1 MSAMELSEW
10 EGKLNE
16 EVRIDCT
23 LEALAPGQ
31 LIDCAGGEEK
41 GNATRVDDE
50 VTVINVECE
59 EASDGKQANYYRLA
73 SWCGVIAGAI
83 DSLWVGRFDLDRA
96 REWGSG
102 QIDAFVIAV
111 ARMDSEYKGDDLK
124 SAIRFL
130 EKMHPFVGDKAT
142 QEFGGGY
149 QHHLRDFSH
158 HMSLG
163 GLAFSILTQFT
174 GKVYGTDRHG
184 EFLAVPVERDELIG
198 GNLEEKLMLGVV
210 GWFFHMVS
218 DMAGSSGSVGKG
230 TGTPGPVL
238 SLVKEL
244 SALPLFKDAMADE
257 RSFRKMLSKLFNG
270 TLLKDVGEGGER
282 IYRRFDL
289 RAELGVGRELA
300 RQSVP
305 VIINECL
312 VCVCYTAQ
320 KLYEMCSKGMLD
332 RESLMRFGIDTLLPN
347 GSAVAARMV
356 TIATGVFS
364 LFDVAD
370 GVIRALVGGKSKIG
384 ALAVK
389 DFFLH
394 VNFVGIARFAFAVRT
409 DYQVS
414 SNARKKAQSIP
425 YSGFENR
432 GNGYGDDSS
441 VMRFFEMD
449 LAKTNMLVSIE
460 YQALLADIEQTKKK
474 SLRAGKEQWLQDW
487 ERDVSAEFTLFSFE
501 ELREEAQR
509 IQTYSAVGWQELV
522 ALEASQFVPYQFMS
536 EGSGNK
542 TGKKLKFD
550 SETLDEVCDRL
561 PGFEK
566 GSCRKYAKAIAGQ
579 EKRLKGVNE
588 TILVGAVGSVCL
600 ITATGGAA
608 FVLAPTIA
616 PVLAGSTVAGLSGAA
631 LTSASL
637 AAVGGG
643 SLAAGGLGVAGGTD
657 IIAGGGALVGAA
669 AGGGATTLGTWIVS
683 NQDAYVL
690 NTCAKLTVFCRN
702 VLLNDEQ
709 GKQRVT
715 EICQYIRQQIWMAE
729 AQLGFMSQLESLV
742 KKEGGIS
749 LGSGRQAKRDRNEAV
764 KGIEGSMKN
773 MKNTVKYMKACEK
786 QLKKI
791 AGIDRESEKSS
802 TWRVAPQIESQ

>member
-1 MSAMELSEW
+1 MGL
-10 EGKLNE
+10 
-16 EVRIDCT
+16 
-23 LEALAPGQ
+23 Q
-31 LIDCAGGEEK
+31 
-41 GNATRVDDE
+41 
-50 VTVINVECE
+50 
-59 EASDGKQANYYRLA
+59 
-73 SWCGVIAGAI
+73 
-83 DSLWVGRFDLDRA
+83 SLQGW
-96 REWGSG
+96 S
-102 QIDAFVIAV
+102 
-111 ARMDSEYKGDDLK
+111 
-124 SAIRFL
+124 
-130 EKMHPFVGDKAT
+130 P
-142 QEFGGGY
+142 
-149 QHHLRDFSH
+149 LR
-158 HMSLG
+158 
-163 GLAFSILTQFT
+163 
-174 GKVYGTDRHG
+174 
-184 EFLAVPVERDELIG
+184 
-198 GNLEEKLMLGVV
+198 
-210 GWFFHMVS
+210 
-218 DMAGSSGSVGKG
+218 
-230 TGTPGPVL
+230 
-238 SLVKEL
+238 
-244 SALPLFKDAMADE
+244 
-257 RSFRKMLSKLFNG
+257 
-270 TLLKDVGEGGER
+270 
-282 IYRRFDL
+282 
-289 RAELGVGRELA
+289 
-300 RQSVP
+300 
-305 VIINECL
+305 
-312 VCVCYTAQ
+312 
-320 KLYEMCSKGMLD
+320 
-332 RESLMRFGIDTLLPN
+332 
-347 GSAVAARMV
+347 
-356 TIATGVFS
+356 TGVFS

-414 SNARKKAQSIP
+414 SDARKKAQSIP

-600 ITATGGAA
+600 ITATGGVA

-643 SLAAGGLGVAGGTD
+643 SLAAGGLGVAGGTA

-669 AGGGATTLGTWIVS
+669 AGGSATTLGTWIVS

-773 MKNTVKYMKACEK
+773 MKNSVKYMKACEK